1 MKNVFL
7 SWHAFWKEG
16 FNINSINIDIK
27 RKQKKRLAPPLV
39 HLEACTCECPRAA
52 GRENTELN
60 ARLLT
65 FGTLLST
72 TAVSKSTI
80 HIFELSLKTPWKT
93 HHCANFK
100 VISWTK
106 FSLASADA
114 FDYIQSWERVPK
126 KHKQYI
132 VSSSFIYFQQLYCY
146 ILQAQAKK
154 YIATYI
160 NQLLKHIL
168 NQSYQTHSFNY
179 TSYNTFLCFK
189 APLVFL
195 LNFKTI

>member
-1 MKNVFL
+1 MSKTSQVIIILCTFPHIKIDDYSRRLSPDNFCKTENLQRSILTILLILLQYEKYVFF

-39 HLEACTCECPRAA
+39 HLEVCTCECPRAA

-126 KHKQYI
+126 KHK
-132 VSSSFIYFQQLYCY
+132 
-146 ILQAQAKK
+146 
-154 YIATYI
+154 
-160 NQLLKHIL
+160 
-168 NQSYQTHSFNY
+168 
-179 TSYNTFLCFK
+179 
-189 APLVFL
+189 
-195 LNFKTI
+195 